1 MQENSS
7 KPGRAATIHNVLFD
21 ELVRVS
27 AEVAS
32 TRARLKKIDALAG
45 VLGDLQTEEV
55 PIAVAYLSGEL
66 PHAPIGV
73 GWAALRDRPP
83 ARAASPVLTVGDVDA
98 SLRNI
103 GATTGVGSQAARREE
118 LGGLLARATE
128 QEQQFLARLLTG
140 ELRQGALQAV
150 MADAIAKAADVP
162 ANEVRRAVMLAGD
175 LGAVATA
182 ALTSGSE
189 GLATFRLTLLQ
200 PIQPMLA
207 QSATDIASAL
217 ERFGG
222 AAVEWK
228 LDGARL
234 QVHVQ
239 GDEVRAYTRN
249 LADVTDRVPEVV
261 EALRGLSLDAAIL
274 DGEVIALDEAG
285 RPHPFQ
291 VSMSRFGSRRGV
303 EALRDSV
310 PLSPFFFDVLHVDG
324 EDVLDRPARERFAAL
339 AERFPEELLVP
350 RIETDDPD
358 EAERFLADTL
368 ERGHEGVMV
377 KALDAPYEAGRRGGS
392 WLKLKP
398 THTLDLV
405 VLAAE
410 WGHGRRQWWLSNIH
424 LGARDEAAG
433 GFVMLGKTFKGMTDE
448 MLGWQTERLLE
459 LETERDGH
467 TVYVRPE
474 LVVEVAFDG
483 LQQSTRYPGGLA
495 LRFARVKGYR
505 PDKSAAEADT
515 IQTVRQLATSS

>member
-1 MQENSS
+1 MLLN
-7 KPGRAATIHNVLFD
+7 
-21 ELVRVS
+21 ELVGVS

-32 TRARLKKIDALAG
+32 TRARLKKIEALAS
-45 VLGDLQTEEV
+45 VLGRLEPEEV
-55 PIAVAYLSGEL
+55 PVTVAYLSGDL
-66 PHAPIGV
+66 PHPPIGI

-83 ARAASPVLTVGDVDA
+83 EQAAKPALTVLDVDA
-98 SLRNI
+98 SLRKI
-103 GATTGVGSQAARREE
+103 GAMTGPGSQAARREE
-118 LGGLLARATE
+118 LASLFSRATE
-128 QEQQFLARLLTG
+128 PEQQFLARLLTG

-150 MADAIAKAADVP
+150 MADAIAKAADLP
-162 ANEVRRAVMLAGD
+162 ATVVRRAVMLAGD
-175 LGAVATA
+175 LGAVAAA

-189 GLATFRLTLLQ
+189 GLATFRLTLLR
-200 PIQPMLA
+200 PLQPMLA
-207 QSATDIASAL
+207 QPATDIASAL
-217 ERFGG
+217 ERFGE

-261 EALRGLSLDAAIL
+261 QALRGLSLEAAIL
-274 DGEVIALDEAG
+274 DGEVIALDDKG

-291 VSMSRFGSRRGV
+291 VTMSRFGSRRGV
-303 EALRDSV
+303 DALRDSV
-310 PLSPFFFDVLHVDG
+310 PLSPFFFDLLHVDG
-324 EDVLDRPARERFAAL
+324 EDVLDRPARERTAAL
-339 AERFPEELLVP
+339 GERFPEELLVP
-350 RIETDDPD
+350 RIETGDAA
-358 EAERFLADTL
+358 EAERFLAHAL
-368 ERGHEGVMV
+368 EQGHEGVMV

-392 WLKLKP
+392 WLKVKP
-398 THTLDLV
+398 SHTLDLV

-410 WGHGRRQWWLSNIH
+410 WGHGRRQGWLSNIH
-424 LGARDEAAG
+424 LGARDEEG
-433 GFVMLGKTFKGMTDE
+433 GDFVMLGKTFKGMTDE

-459 LETERDGH
+459 LEASRDGH

-483 LQQSTRYPGGLA
+483 LQQSSRYPGGLA

>member
-1 MQENSS
+1 
-7 KPGRAATIHNVLFD
+7 VLLN
-21 ELVRVS
+21 ELVEVS

-32 TRARLKKIDALAG
+32 TRARLKKIEALAG
-45 VLGDLQTEEV
+45 VLKRLEPDEV
-55 PIAVAYLSGEL
+55 PVAVAYLSGDL
-66 PHAPIGV
+66 PHPPIGI

-83 ARAASPVLTVGDVDA
+83 EQAAKPALTVLDVDA
-98 SLRNI
+98 SLRKI
-103 GATTGVGSQAARREE
+103 GAMTGPGSQAARREE
-118 LGGLLARATE
+118 LASLFSRATE
-128 QEQQFLARLLTG
+128 PEQQFLARLLTG

-150 MADAIAKAADVP
+150 MADAIAKAADLP
-162 ANEVRRAVMLAGD
+162 ATVVRRAVMLAGD
-175 LGAVATA
+175 LGAVAAA

-189 GLATFRLTLLQ
+189 GLTTFRLTLLR

-207 QSATDIASAL
+207 QPATDTASAF
-217 ERFGG
+217 ERLGE

-261 EALRGLSLDAAIL
+261 EALRGLSLEAAIL
-274 DGEVIALDEAG
+274 DGEVIALDEQS

-291 VSMSRFGSRRGV
+291 VTMGRFGSRRGV
-303 EALRDSV
+303 QALRDGV
-310 PLSPFFFDVLHVDG
+310 PLSPFFFDLLHLDG

-339 AERFPEELLVP
+339 ADRFPEELLVP
-350 RIETDDPD
+350 RIETGDVK
-358 EAERFLADTL
+358 EAERFLAEAL
-368 ERGHEGVMV
+368 GHGHEGVMV

-398 THTLDLV
+398 SHTLDLV

-410 WGHGRRQWWLSNIH
+410 WGHGRRQGWLSNIH
-424 LGARDEAAG
+424 LGARDEAG
-433 GFVMLGKTFKGMTDE
+433 GDYVMLGKTFKGMTDE
-448 MLGWQTERLLE
+448 MLGWQTEKLLE
-459 LETERDGH
+459 LEAARDGH

-483 LQQSTRYPGGLA
+483 LQQSSRYPGGLA

-515 IQTVRQLATSS
+515 IQTVRRLATSS

>member
-1 MQENSS
+1 MLLS
-7 KPGRAATIHNVLFD
+7 

-32 TRARLKKIDALAG
+32 TRARLKKIEALAS
-45 VLGDLQTEEV
+45 VFEHLEAEEAPV
-55 PIAVAYLSGEL
+55 AVAYLSGEL
-66 PHAPIGV
+66 PHAPIGI
-73 GWAALRDRPP
+73 GWAALRDRP
-83 ARAASPVLTVGDVDA
+83 REHASKPLLDVLEVDA
-98 SLRNI
+98 SLRKI
-103 GATTGVGSQAARREE
+103 GATTGPGSQTARREE
-118 LGGLLARATE
+118 LAGLFSRATE
-128 QEQQFLARLLTG
+128 PEQQFLARLLTG

-150 MADAIAKAADVP
+150 MADAVAKAAGVP
-162 ANEVRRAVMLAGD
+162 STEVRRALMLAGD
-175 LGAVATA
+175 LGTVATA
-182 ALTSGSE
+182 ALTSGSD
-189 GLATFRLTLLQ
+189 GLAEFRLTLLR
-200 PIQPMLA
+200 PVQPMLA
-207 QSATDIASAL
+207 QPATDIASAF
-217 ERFGG
+217 ERLGE

-234 QVHVQ
+234 QVHVV

-249 LADVTDRVPEVV
+249 LADVTDRVPEVI

-274 DGEVIALDEAG
+274 DGEVIALDERG

-291 VSMSRFGSRRGV
+291 VTMSRFGSRRGM
-303 EALRDSV
+303 EALRDGV
-310 PLSPFFFDVLHVDG
+310 PLSPFFFDLLHLDG
-324 EDVLDRPARERFAAL
+324 DDVLDRPARERFAAL

-350 RIETDDPD
+350 RIETGDVE
-358 EAERFLADTL
+358 EAEQFLAAAL

-377 KALDAPYEAGRRGGS
+377 KVLDDPYEAGRRGGS
-392 WLKLKP
+392 WLKVKP
-398 THTLDLV
+398 SHTLDLV

-410 WGHGRRQWWLSNIH
+410 WGHGRRQGWLSNIH
-424 LGARDEAAG
+424 LGARDEAGAD
-433 GFVMLGKTFKGMTDE
+433 FVMLGKTFKGMTDE

-483 LQQSTRYPGGLA
+483 LQQSSRYPGGLA

>member
-1 MQENSS
+1 
-7 KPGRAATIHNVLFD
+7 VLLD
-21 ELVRVS
+21 ELVSVS
-27 AEVAS
+27 EEVAS
-32 TRARLKKIDALAG
+32 TRARLKKIDALAS
-45 VLGDLQTEEV
+45 VLRRLEPAEI

-66 PHAPIGV
+66 PHAPIGI
-73 GWAALRDRPP
+73 GWASLRDRPP
-83 ARAASPVLTVGDVDA
+83 EKAPPPALEVLDVDT
-98 SLRNI
+98 SLRKI
-103 GATTGVGSQAARREE
+103 GATTGKGSQAARREE
-118 LGGLLARATE
+118 LDGLFSRATAP
-128 QEQQFLARLLTG
+128 EQQFLARLLTG
-140 ELRQGALQAV
+140 ELRQGALEGV

-162 ANEVRRAVMLAGD
+162 LAEVRRALMLAGD

-182 ALTSGSE
+182 SLTTGSA
-189 GLATFRLTLLQ
+189 GLAKIRLTLLQ
-200 PIQPMLA
+200 PLQPMLA
-207 QSATDIASAL
+207 QPAADLEDAL
-217 ERFGG
+217 SRTAEP
-222 AAVEWK
+222 AVEWK

-234 QVHVQ
+234 QVHIR

-261 EALRGLSLDAAIL
+261 EALRGLSLETAIL

-310 PLSPFFFDVLHVDG
+310 PLSLFFFDVLHVDG
-324 EDVLDRPARERFAAL
+324 EDVLDHPARERFAVL

-350 RIETDDPD
+350 RIETGDLA

-377 KALDAPYEAGRRGGS
+377 KALDAPYEAGRRGGG
-392 WLKLKP
+392 WLKVKP

-410 WGHGRRQWWLSNIH
+410 WGHGRRQGWLSNIH
-424 LGARDEAAG
+424 LGARDEAG
-433 GFVMLGKTFKGMTDE
+433 GDFVMLGKTFKGMTDE
-448 MLGWQTERLLE
+448 MLAWQTEKLLE
-459 LETERDGH
+459 LEQARDAH

-483 LQQSTRYPGGLA
+483 LQRSSRYPGGLA

-505 PDKSAAEADT
+505 PDKSAADADT
-515 IQTVRQLATSS
+515 IQTVRQLATGS